1 MEDKTMNFDDLKAE
15 RRWVCYT
22 ADKVPINAKTG
33 NAASSTN
40 PETWATYD
48 EAVRAVSRYKCAGVG
63 MVFTGDGIVGI
74 DLDDCLVKIDDDT
87 YERTAYA
94 RYLMT
99 LVDAYTEV
107 SPSGTGIHI
116 IGTATLPRSVKTHLN
131 GIGVEIYDRARY
143 FTITGKTID
152 GCTKDIVSV
161 QHIVDDVMD
170 AIAETP
176 RDTLTTLPEPTTPP
190 DKWVESVMRRR
201 VDAAK
206 RMVESAVDGERHY
219 MRIKAGTLMG
229 GYMAGAERIGHTLY
243 TDDEIVDI
251 IADARP
257 PSADARKKERKAIA
271 DGIAFGRLHP
281 IDIPT
286 PPAIVPP
293 KPMTMPVDVPA
304 VEIHHDMPSREYHLT
319 DIGNGLRFVDVV
331 GDRLRYV
338 AEWKAWVVW
347 DGRRWAHGDDA
358 AVVKLAHKV
367 ALGIYDDISKE
378 DDERKRKD
386 LIKWAQQ
393 SESAIRIDA
402 MLKSAKPYLTVSASQ
417 FDTHPHLLTV
427 ANGVVNLR
435 TGELSPHRMSDMLT
449 KMIDVDFD
457 PVASA
462 PKWRKFLHTVMGERD
477 DLVNYLQVATGYT
490 ITGSTD
496 EHCLFFLYGVGANGK
511 STFLEALRHIIGEY
525 YVTTSVEA
533 LLATDYTGGATP
545 YVAALQG
552 MRYAMASEMP
562 EGRRFNE
569 SLVKDITGGGTL
581 TARHLYGQPFQFT
594 PSHTLW
600 ISGNYRPRII
610 GTDEGIWRRLRVVP
624 FEVSI
629 PESQRRPM
637 TDILAEFYEERRGIL
652 AWMIHGAVRWYDW
665 GLPKADAIDRA
676 TMEYRGEEDIVARYI
691 AERCVMAKEA
701 TVVKSKLFEDWQ
713 AWTEQES
720 EKAAHNWSQR
730 AFTEKLTRKGV
741 TLGGMGRMQY
751 IGIGLRSDR
760 EEIV

>member
-1 MEDKTMNFDDLKAE
+1 MKFDDLKAE
-15 RRWVCYT
+15 ARWVCYT

-33 NAASSTN
+33 KAASSTN
-40 PETWATYD
+40 PDTWTTYD
-48 EAVRAVSRYKCAGVG
+48 VALTAVARHGCAGVG

-87 YERTAYA
+87 YERNTYA
-94 RYLMT
+94 KHLMN

-116 IGTATLPRSVKTHLN
+116 IGLATIPKSIKTRLN

-143 FTITGKTID
+143 FTITGEMVE
-152 GCTKDIVSV
+152 GCTTDIVSV

-170 AIAETP
+170 SLNDTP
-176 RDTLTTLPEPTTPP
+176 RDTLTTLPDATTPP
-190 DKWVESVMRRR
+190 DKWVEAVMRRR

-206 RMVESAVDGERHY
+206 RMVENAVDGDRHFA
-219 MRIKAGTLMG
+219 RIKAGTLMG
-229 GYMAGAERIGHTLY
+229 GYMAGAERIGHHLY
-243 TDDEIVDI
+243 TDDDI
-251 IADARP
+251 IDAIF
-257 PSADARKKERKAIA
+257 DARKPSDDARRKERKAIA
-271 DGIAFGRLHP
+271 DGIAYGRTQP
-281 IDIPT
+281 IDIPA
-286 PPAIVPP
+286 PPAVVPP
-293 KPMTMPVDVPA
+293 KPMTMPAEEPA
-304 VEIHHDMPSREYHLT
+304 LEIHFDAPRRDYHLT
-319 DIGNGLRFVDVV
+319 DIGNGLRFVDAV

-338 AEWKAWVVW
+338 AEWKAWTVW

-358 AVVKLAHKV
+358 AVMKLAHKV
-367 ALGIYDDISKE
+367 ALSIYDDISKE
-378 DDERKRKD
+378 DDEKKRKD

-393 SESAIRIDA
+393 SESALRIDA
-402 MLKSAKPYLTVSASQ
+402 MLKSARPYLTVSASQ

-427 ANGVVNLR
+427 ANGTVNLR
-435 TGELSPHRMSDMLT
+435 TGELLPHRMSDMMT

-457 PVASA
+457 AHAQA
-462 PKWRKFLHTVMGERD
+462 PRWRRFLHTVMDERD
-477 DLVNYLQVATGYT
+477 DLVDYLQVATGYT

-511 STFLEALRHIIGEY
+511 STFLEALRHVIGEY

-545 YVAALQG
+545 YVAGLQG

-600 ISGNYRPRII
+600 ISGNYRPRIT
-610 GTDEGIWRRLRVVP
+610 GTDEGIWRRLRVIP

-629 PESQRRPM
+629 PEAQRRPM
-637 TDILAEFYEERRGIL
+637 TDMLAEFHEERQGIL

-665 GLPKADAIDRA
+665 GLPKVDAVDRA
-676 TMEYRGEEDIVARYI
+676 TMEYRGEEDLVARYI
-691 AERCVMAKEA
+691 AERCVMHKDAS
-701 TVVKSKLFEDWQ
+701 VVKSKLFEDWQ
-713 AWTEQES
+713 AWTQREN
-720 EKAAHNWSQR
+720 EKAAHSWRPRNL
-730 AFTEKLTRKGV
+730 TEKLIRKGV

-751 IGIGLRSDR
+751 MGIGLRSDR
-760 EEIV
+760 EEIS